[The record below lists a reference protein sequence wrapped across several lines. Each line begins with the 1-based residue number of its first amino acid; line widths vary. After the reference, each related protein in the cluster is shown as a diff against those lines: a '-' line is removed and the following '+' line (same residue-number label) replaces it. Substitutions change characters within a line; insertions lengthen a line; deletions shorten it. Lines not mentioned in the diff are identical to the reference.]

1 MRLFISY
8 ARVDK
13 PTVRQI
19 VEILRDGDHD
29 PWYDHQLKAGE
40 KWEDQLEKAIKGCEV
55 FLYMLTPE
63 SVVSGYCMWEFKQAV
78 EMGKPVLP
86 LLLRPNTRIPKPIS
100 SIQYVDF
107 SDGITASAVARLMG
121 GLSNLAKK
129 LPPRAVADVPDDPT
143 GIPSSVDELYEKAVE
158 LAYENDGISL
168 GILKRELKIGY
179 ARAKN
184 LMDMMQTQGVVGAY
198 PGGGKFH
205 PLI

>member
-19 VEILRDGDHD
+19 VEILTDGDHE
-29 PWYDHQLKAGE
+29 PWYDHQLKPGE
-40 KWEDQLEKAIKGCEV
+40 KWEEQLEKAIQTTEV
-55 FLYMLTPE
+55 FIYMLSPE

-78 EMGKPVLP
+78 EMGKPILP
-86 LLLRPNTRIPKPIS
+86 LLLRAKTRIPKAIS
-100 SIQYVDF
+100 AIQYVDF
-107 SDGITASAVARLMG
+107 TDGITATAVARLLG

-129 LPPRAVADVPDDPT
+129 LPPKAVADVPEHPV

-158 LAYENDGISL
+158 LAYEHDGISL
-168 GILKRELKIGY
+168 GMLKRELNIGY
-179 ARAKN
+179 SRAKN
-184 LMDMMQTQGVVGAY
+184 LMEMMQTQGVVGAY
-198 PGGGKFH
+198 PGGGKLH